1 VELVVTWPARVA
13 RGQTDIHVSGIT
25 ISVDFDREII
35 RVTESASHAWKL
47 DAEITV
53 GQRMEIHVVVD
64 NEVLEIFN
72 TNGTLYGAVE
82 VSENALEQTI
92 RMGGS
97 AQRDVLPGSAMVYP
111 VNV

>member
-1 VELVVTWPARVA
+1 
-13 RGQTDIHVSGIT
+13 
-25 ISVDFDREII
+25 VDFDREII

-53 GQRMEIHVVVD
+53 GQRMELHVVVD